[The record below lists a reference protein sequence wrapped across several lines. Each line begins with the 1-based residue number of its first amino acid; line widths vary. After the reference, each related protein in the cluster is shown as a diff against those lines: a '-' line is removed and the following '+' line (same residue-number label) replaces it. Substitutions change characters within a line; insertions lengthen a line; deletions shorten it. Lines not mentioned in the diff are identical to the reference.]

1 VLAMPIPYDAV
12 PVNEGR
18 DEIMKK
24 TGAQILWECL
34 EREGVKHVFGY
45 PGGAI
50 LPAYDALKHSS
61 IHHVLVRH
69 EQGATHMADGYA
81 RATGGVGV
89 AVATSGPGATNMVT
103 GIATAMLDSSPI
115 VCITGQ
121 VGSKLIGSDAFQETD
136 ITGVTLPITKHN
148 YLVTRPDELARTV
161 REAFYV
167 ARSGRPGP
175 VLIDITKDAQQSSC
189 EFDWEA
195 AKPQLPGYRPDLSPA
210 PEEYA
215 KAIELIHNSKRPLI
229 LAGHGILVSGAMQEV
244 RELVERAGIPVA
256 LTLLGLG
263 AFPASHPLNLGMMG
277 MHGEAWVNHTIQ
289 DADLLLALGMRFDDR
304 VTGNLKTY
312 APNAKKI
319 HVEIDPAEINKNVKV
334 DVALV
339 GDLREVLHELIP
351 YVESID
357 RSEWLDYID
366 RLKGDSA
373 VRDIQNL
380 PDSGHLYAAHV
391 INDLWRETRHGDTVV
406 VTDVGQHQMWEAQYY
421 KHEEPRSLITSGGL
435 GTMGFALPAA
445 IGVKVARPEAEVWA
459 VVGDGGFQMTMA
471 ELATMVQENLKVH
484 IAIINNGYL
493 GMVRQ
498 WQEFFYERNY
508 QATPL
513 LNPDFVKLGE
523 AYGIRSVA
531 VTKRCE
537 VVPAVES
544 ARKHDGPVLI
554 DFKVEQEDTVY
565 PMVAAGA
572 SLHEMIRR
580 PSPIVETA
588 ADE

>member
-1 VLAMPIPYDAV
+1 MT
-12 PVNEGR
+12 
-18 DEIMKK
+18 K
-24 TGAQILWECL
+24 TGAEILWECL
-34 EREGVKHVFGY
+34 EREHVTTVFGY

-50 LPAYDALKHSS
+50 LPAYDALKHSKV
-61 IHHVLVRH
+61 HHVLVRH

-81 RATGGVGV
+81 RASGEVGV
-89 AVATSGPGATNMVT
+89 AIATSGPGATNMVT

-148 YLVTRPDELARTV
+148 YLVTHASEVARTI

-175 VLIDITKDAQQSSC
+175 VLVDITKDAQQTSC

-195 AKPQLPGYRPDLSPA
+195 AKPQLPGYRPDLSPEQA
-210 PEEYA
+210 EYEQA
-215 KAIELIHNSKRPLI
+215 LELIKNAKRPVI
-229 LAGHGILVSGAMQEV
+229 LAGHGIIISGAMKEV
-244 RELVERAGIPVA
+244 RDFAERTGIPVA

-263 AFPASHPLNLGMMG
+263 AFPASHPMNLGMMG

-289 DADLLLALGMRFDDR
+289 EADLLLAFGMRFDDR
-304 VTGNLKTY
+304 VTGTLKTY

-339 GDLREVLHELIP
+339 GDLREVLNELLP
-351 YVESID
+351 HVASVD

-366 RLKGDSA
+366 RLKGDAA

-380 PDSGHLYAAHV
+380 PDNGHLYAAHV
-391 INDLWRETRHGDTVV
+391 INDLWRETRDSDSIV

-421 KHEEPRSLITSGGL
+421 KHDRPRSLITSGGL

-445 IGVKVARPEAEVWA
+445 IGAKVARPKAEVWV
-459 VVGDGGFQMTMA
+459 VVGDGGFQMTMS
-471 ELATMVQENLKVH
+471 ELATIVQENLKVN
-484 IAIINNGYL
+484 IAIINNGFL

-513 LNPDFVKLGE
+513 LNPDFVKLAD
-523 AYGIRSVA
+523 AYGIRSMA
-531 VTKRCE
+531 VKQRSE
-537 VVPAVES
+537 VVPTVQS
-544 ARKHDGPVLI
+544 ARGHDGPVLI
-554 DFKVEQEDTVY
+554 NFKVEQEDTVY

-572 SLHEMIRR
+572 ALHEMIRR

-588 ADE
+588 SDE